1 MEHTI
6 VVAAHSG
13 CGHCNNFKKN
23 LSKETNEN
31 QSKFDVIDCDDSE
44 NKNNEYCNASRGFPT
59 MFQYGST
66 TSCNVGNGSIASI
79 INACSN

>member
-1 MEHTI
+1 MVQKI

-13 CGHCNNFKKN
+13 CGHCNSFKQN
-23 LSKETNEN
+23 LANENIEN

-59 MFQYGST
+59 MFQHGNT
-66 TSCNVGNGSIASI
+66 ESCNVGNGSIASI